1 MPKHATPI
9 ILSQDENQQLCAMRR
24 KPKAQARYVERAQ
37 IILRAAEGMGSK
49 EIARQLRV
57 GPAMVSKWRTRFERE
72 GLSGLHDDHR
82 AGRPP
87 TLDPEEFRT
96 RLLDQLDSPVPKGY
110 THWDGRLLAKALGV
124 SADRVWRVLRTLG
137 ISLKRRRSWCVS
149 TDPQFSEKAAD
160 VVGLYVAPPKN
171 AVVLSFDEKPC
182 IQALERAQ
190 GWLKMPDGRA
200 LTGFAHEYQRHGTST
215 LFAALNVAT
224 GQVLGGHFKRKRRVE
239 FLQFMDRLVAAHP
252 GKELHVILDNL
263 STHRVEH
270 DPWRKAHPNVH
281 FHFTPTHA
289 SWLNQIEIFFSI
301 VQRKALTPNDFPDL
315 AAVAAR
321 LLAFEALY
329 HDTAVPFH
337 WRFTRQ
343 QLDNRLAALPE
354 LPPPRPSAVDPVP
367 IAA

>member
-1 MPKHATPI
+1 MPKHPASI
-9 ILSQDENQQLCAMRR
+9 ILSPDERAQLQAMRR

-37 IILRAAEGMGSK
+37 IILRAAEGAASK

-82 AGRPP
+82 PGRPP
-87 TLDPEEFRT
+87 TLDEAEFRT
-96 RLLDQLDSPVPKGY
+96 RLLEQLDASPPAGHVC
-110 THWDGRLLAKALGV
+110 WDGRLLAAALGV
-124 SADRVWRVLRTLG
+124 SADRVWRLLRTLG
-137 ISLKRRRSWCVS
+137 ISLKRRRSWCAS
-149 TDPQFSEKAAD
+149 TDPQFREKAAD
-160 VVGLYVAPPKN
+160 VVGLYLAPPEN

-200 LTGFAHEYQRHGTST
+200 LTGFAHEYKRHGTST

-239 FLQFMDRLVAAHP
+239 FLAFMDRLVAAHP

-263 STHRVEH
+263 STHRVEQK
-270 DPWRKAHPNVH
+270 PWCKAHPNVH

-289 SWLNQIEIFFSI
+289 SWLNQIEVWFSI
-301 VQRKALTPNDFPDL
+301 LTAKALRGASFRSVQALIEQID
-315 AAVAAR
+315 
-321 LLAFEALY
+321 AF
-329 HDTAVPFH
+329 
-337 WRFTRQ
+337 
-343 QLDNRLAALPE
+343 
-354 LPPPRPSAVDPVP
+354 
-367 IAA
+367 IAAYNEDAAPFEWTKVHFRAKSFAGKYSDLCK

>member
-1 MPKHATPI
+1 MPKPATSI
-9 ILSQDENQQLCAMRR
+9 ILSRDERQQLSAMRR

-37 IILRAAEGMGSK
+37 IILRAAEGAASK

-82 AGRPP
+82 PGRPP
-87 TLDPEEFRT
+87 TLDAAEFRT
-96 RLLDQLDSPVPKGY
+96 RLLEALDAPPPRGHI
-110 THWDGRLLAKALGV
+110 HWDGRLLAKALAV
-124 SADRVWRVLRTLG
+124 SADRVWRLLRTLG
-137 ISLKRRRSWCVS
+137 ISLQRRRSWCVS
-149 TDPQFSEKAAD
+149 TDPQFAEKAAD
-160 VVGLYVAPPKN
+160 VVGLYLAPPEN

-200 LTGFAHEYQRHGTST
+200 LTGFAHEYKRHGTST

-239 FLQFMDRLVAAHP
+239 FLAFMDRLVAAHP

-263 STHRVEH
+263 STHRVEQE
-270 DPWRKAHPNVH
+270 PWRKAHPNVH

-289 SWLNQIEIFFSI
+289 SWLNQVEVWFSI
-301 VQRKALTPNDFPDL
+301 LSAKALRGASFRSVKALIEQID
-315 AAVAAR
+315 
-321 LLAFEALY
+321 AF
-329 HDTAVPFH
+329 
-337 WRFTRQ
+337 
-343 QLDNRLAALPE
+343 
-354 LPPPRPSAVDPVP
+354 
-367 IAA
+367 IAAYNEDAAPFEWTKVNVRAKSPAAKYSDLCK

>member
-1 MPKHATPI
+1 MPKPATLI
-9 ILSQDENQQLCAMRR
+9 NLSRDEAQQLEAMRR
-24 KPKAQARYVERAQ
+24 KPKAQARYVARAQ
-37 IILRAAEGMGSK
+37 IILRAAEGMASK
-49 EIARQLRV
+49 EIARQLHL
-57 GPAMVSKWRTRFERE
+57 GPATVSKWRTRFERE

-87 TLDPEEFRT
+87 ILEEAEFRL
-96 RLLDQLDSPVPKGY
+96 RLLEQLEAAPPPGQVR
-110 THWDGRLLAKALGV
+110 WDGRLLAQALGV

-160 VVGLYVAPPKN
+160 VVALYLAPPDH

-200 LTGFAHEYQRHGTST
+200 LTGFSHEYQRHGTST

-224 GQVLGGHFKRKRRVE
+224 GQVQGGHFKRKRRVE
-239 FLQFMDRLVAAHP
+239 FLTFMDRLVAAHP

-263 STHRVEH
+263 STHRVAQE
-270 DPWRKAHPNVH
+270 PWVKAHPNVH

-289 SWLNQIEIFFSI
+289 SWLNQIEIWFSI
-301 VQRKALTPNDFPDL
+301 LTAKALRGASFRSVKALIEQID
-315 AAVAAR
+315 
-321 LLAFEALY
+321 AF
-329 HDTAVPFH
+329 
-337 WRFTRQ
+337 
-343 QLDNRLAALPE
+343 
-354 LPPPRPSAVDPVP
+354 
-367 IAA
+367 IAAYNEEAAPFEWTKVNFHAKSLAGKYSDLCK